1 MHARSSQPMIYSYS
15 RFSNIEQE
23 KGHSLERQAGKA
35 DKIIE
40 EIKQEYGLE
49 VNTDLVMTD
58 KGLSAFHADHK
69 KRGAF
74 GVFLSLV
81 ENGIV

>member
-23 KGHSLERQAGKA
+23 KGHSLERQAKKA
-35 DKIIE
+35 AKIIE
-40 EIKQEYGLE
+40 SVQKEYGLE

-58 KGLSAFHADHK
+58 KGLSAFYAEHK
-69 KRGAF
+69 KRTR
-74 GVFLSLV
+74 
-81 ENGIV
+81 